1 MVMADMKEH
10 AKERVVG
17 SNLFIV
23 IIHGDYFANVDQ
35 PPFID
40 QPHLT
45 IVAMTMSKPIPSD
58 IVDNGNVYNDNVDNV
73 YNVEC

>member
-35 PPFID
+35 SPLID
-40 QPHLT
+40 QLHLT
-45 IVAMTMSKPIPSD
+45 ISG
-58 IVDNGNVYNDNVDNV
+58 NGNVKTNPI
-73 YNVEC
+73 

>member
-35 PPFID
+35 TP
-40 QPHLT
+40 T
-45 IVAMTMSKPIPSD
+45 YRSTSSD
-58 IVDNGNVYNDNVDNV
+58 NSGNGNVNQ
-73 YNVEC
+73 